1 MSSIRE
7 FTQQVL
13 EMQDKKQLYE
23 PIDWNHVLKVQGYM
37 GVSVP
42 IKVSKM
48 NEGERT
54 QMRTWCNLNVGEE
67 HYVWTGSQFW
77 FETESAAV
85 LFALRW
91 S

>member
-1 MSSIRE
+1 MISIKE

-13 EMQDKKQLYE
+13 EIQDRKQLFE
-23 PIDWNHVLKVQGYM
+23 PIDWNHVLEDQGYV
-37 GVSVP
+37 GVPVL
-42 IKVSKM
+42 IKLMHHGQRS
-48 NEGERT
+48 
-54 QMRTWCNLNVGEE
+54 QMRTWCELNVGEE

-91 S
+91 T

>member
-1 MSSIRE
+1 MTSIRE

-13 EMQDKKQLYE
+13 EMQDKKQLFE

-37 GVSVP
+37 GVSVTINDLIP
-42 IKVSKM
+42 
-48 NEGERT
+48 GT
-54 QMRTWCNLNVGEE
+54 QMRTWCELNVGEE

-91 S
+91 T